1 VHRREFIAL
10 VGGVAL
16 AVPLPV
22 LGQEP
27 RTVGFLTI
35 RSAGDF
41 AAQIAAFRRGLS
53 EAGFIEG
60 HNVKVEYRF
69 ANGRADLLPSLA
81 ADLVARGVAV
91 IAAPGGAVTAKAAKA
106 ATTTI
111 PIVFVVGGDPVTLGL
126 VPSLNRPGGN
136 VTGVSWLVNSL
147 AGKQFEYLH
156 ELVPTGKSFG
166 LLINPS
172 SPNAETDTAEVLR
185 AARSKGI
192 QILIFGASSEAEID
206 SAFAAIREQRASG
219 LIVDADAFLLSRRDQ
234 ILKWDAQVAV
244 PTIYVLRDFAV
255 GGGLMSYGTSLNH
268 AVRLAGSYTGQIL
281 KGEHPADLPVQEA
294 TRIELVI
301 NLRTAT
307 KLGLTV
313 PAALLARADEV
324 IE

>member
-1 VHRREFIAL
+1 MHRREFIAL
-10 VGGVAL
+10 VGGVAV
-16 AVPLPV
+16 AMPLPAV
-22 LGQEP
+22 GQEP
-27 RTVGFLTI
+27 RTSGFLTV

-60 HNVKVEYRF
+60 QNVKVEYRF

-81 ADLVARGVAV
+81 ADLVEREVAV

-111 PIVFVVGGDPVTLGL
+111 PIIFVVGGDPVALGL
-126 VPSLNRPGGN
+126 VPNLNRPGGN

-147 AGKQFEYLH
+147 ARKQFEYLH

-166 LLINPS
+166 LLINS
-172 SPNAETDTAEVLR
+172 RSPNAKIDTAELLG
-185 AARSKGI
+185 AAHSKGI
-192 QILIFGASSEAEID
+192 QVSIFGASSEAEID
-206 SAFAAIREQRASG
+206 SAFAAIQEQRPSG
-219 LIVDADAFLLSRRDQ
+219 LIVDADAFLLSRQNQ
-234 ILKWDAQVAV
+234 ILKWDAQIAV
-244 PTIYVLRDFAV
+244 PAIYVLRDFVV
-255 GGGLMSYGTSLNH
+255 GGGLMSYGTSLND
-268 AVRLAGSYTGQIL
+268 AVRFAGSYTGRIL

-301 NLRTAT
+301 NLRTAM